1 MYPAT
6 VNTVIVSMGLG
17 IWVEVNALVVN
28 SEDLYQFRLGQSCV
42 VLYMVAKEMV
52 GNSPFSS

>member
-1 MYPAT
+1 MYHSA

-28 SEDLYQFRLGQSCV
+28 GEDLDQSRLGQKLRRAVYGC
-42 VLYMVAKEMV
+42 K
-52 GNSPFSS
+52 GNGGKFSF

>member
-1 MYPAT
+1 MYPAA

-28 SEDLYQFRLGQSCV
+28 SEDLYQFRLGQKLRRAV
-42 VLYMVAKEMV
+42 YGGE
-52 GNSPFSS
+52 GDGGEFSF

>member
-1 MYPAT
+1 MYHSA

-28 SEDLYQFRLGQSCV
+28 GEDLDQFRLGQKLRRAVYGC
-42 VLYMVAKEMV
+42 K
-52 GNSPFSS
+52 GNGGKFSF